1 MHSTHDGAFS
11 PVNSTSC
18 YQLGLCKLLVFFNCD
33 GIHSYF
39 VEEISGILCL
49 VSLSCS
55 IGLHTFST
63 CDGAFSPVNSFF
75 FKNWARANCQCFKWW
90 WKIHS
95 YVVKEVSGICAH
107 SICLAQLDLIYSNRD
122 GAFSLVNSTSCYFL
136 GLCTLSVFL
145 IVTEFTPTL
154 LKQFLKLCA
163 RSVYLA

>member
-1 MHSTHDGAFS
+1 MVLFWACANCQCFFLDGKYFPTLLKKFLEFCLAQLDHMHSTHDGAFS

-75 FKNWARANCQCFKWW
+75 FNIGLVQ
-90 WKIHS
+90 I
-95 YVVKEVSGICAH
+95 VSVLNG
-107 SICLAQLDLIYSNRD
+107 D
-122 GAFSLVNSTSCYFL
+122 
-136 GLCTLSVFL
+136 
-145 IVTEFTPTL
+145 EKFTPTL
-154 LKQFLKLCA
+154 LKKFQEFVLILF
-163 RSVYLA
+163 VLLN